1 LQNNPTQ
8 IIIRSL
14 DLGRCSI
21 FQEYGGLGDE
31 EGLWYYCLCREEKI
45 ADKMRLRNMY
55 EYISEMLFKIDRTLQ
70 IEQWNERLRSAKK
83 IKNKG

>member
-1 LQNNPTQ
+1 
-8 IIIRSL
+8 
-14 DLGRCSI
+14 
-21 FQEYGGLGDE
+21 
-31 EGLWYYCLCREEKI
+31 
-45 ADKMRLRNMY
+45 MRLRNMY